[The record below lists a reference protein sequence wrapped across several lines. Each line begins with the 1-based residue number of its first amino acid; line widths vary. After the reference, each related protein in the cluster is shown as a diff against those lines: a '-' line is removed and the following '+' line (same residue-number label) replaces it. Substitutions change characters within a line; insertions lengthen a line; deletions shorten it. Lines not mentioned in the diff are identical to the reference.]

1 MKRSFQEILE
11 LVAFG
16 LIALVVGTALLWV
29 GGWLLG
35 LVGLLLQGLAGLLWL
50 VLRWIL
56 PVAIL
61 LGAIYAI
68 VRLFQ
73 EQSRK
78 SSSAEPV
85 TVEAGTG
92 DASAN
97 TPAPAETPADGGADN
112 SGSESA
118 NSNNE
123 GGE

>member
-11 LVAFG
+11 LIAFG

-35 LVGLLLQGLAGLLWL
+35 LVGLLLKGLAGLLWL

-85 TVEAGTG
+85 TV
-92 DASAN
+92 DASTGESTSVQ
-97 TPAPAETPADGGADN
+97 TPAAG
-112 SGSESA
+112 SGE
-118 NSNNE
+118 NSNG

>member
-16 LIALVVGTALLWV
+16 LIALVVGTALLWI

-35 LVGLLLQGLAGLLWL
+35 LLGLLLQGLAGLLWL

-85 TVEAGTG
+85 TVDAGTG
-92 DASAN
+92 ESAS
-97 TPAPAETPADGGADN
+97 AETPATESSDNVSNDTNNNSDGG
-112 SGSESA
+112 SA
-118 NSNNE
+118 
-123 GGE
+123 

>member
-16 LIALVVGTALLWV
+16 LIALVVGTALLWI

-85 TVEAGTG
+85 TV
-92 DASAN
+92 DAS
-97 TPAPAETPADGGADN
+97 TGESTSTEAPAASSDTASSDSSDDGG
-112 SGSESA
+112 SQ
-118 NSNNE
+118 
-123 GGE
+123 

>member
-16 LIALVVGTALLWV
+16 LIALVVGTALLWI

-61 LGAIYAI
+61 LGAVYAI

-85 TVEAGTG
+85 TV
-92 DASAN
+92 DASAGDS
-97 TPAPAETPADGGADN
+97 APADSTTSDSGNGDNSDGG
-112 SGSESA
+112 
-118 NSNNE
+118 
-123 GGE
+123 GE

>member
-16 LIALVVGTALLWV
+16 LIALVVGTAVLWI

-85 TVEAGTG
+85 TI
-92 DASAN
+92 DASAGASTSTD
-97 TPAPAETPADGGADN
+97 TPAADSGEGSDSNDGG
-112 SGSESA
+112 
-118 NSNNE
+118 
-123 GGE
+123 GE

>member
-11 LVAFG
+11 LIAFG
-16 LIALVVGTALLWV
+16 LIALVVGTALLWI

-35 LVGLLLQGLAGLLWL
+35 LVGLLLKGLAGLLWL

-85 TVEAGTG
+85 TVDAGTG
-92 DASAN
+92 ESTPTET
-97 TPAPAETPADGGADN
+97 TPAAESSDTATSDTSSDDGG
-112 SGSESA
+112 SQ
-118 NSNNE
+118 
-123 GGE
+123 

>member
-16 LIALVVGTALLWV
+16 LIALVVGTALLWI

-85 TVEAGTG
+85 TV
-92 DASAN
+92 DAS
-97 TPAPAETPADGGADN
+97 TGESTSTETPAAASSDTTSSDSSDDGG
-112 SGSESA
+112 SQ
-118 NSNNE
+118 
-123 GGE
+123 

>member
-11 LVAFG
+11 LIAFG

-85 TVEAGTG
+85 TVDAATG
-92 DASAN
+92 DSGASAS
-97 TPAPAETPADGGADN
+97 APADAPTDSGSDS
-112 SGSESA
+112 SGSES
-118 NSNNE
+118 S
-123 GGE
+123 GSDK